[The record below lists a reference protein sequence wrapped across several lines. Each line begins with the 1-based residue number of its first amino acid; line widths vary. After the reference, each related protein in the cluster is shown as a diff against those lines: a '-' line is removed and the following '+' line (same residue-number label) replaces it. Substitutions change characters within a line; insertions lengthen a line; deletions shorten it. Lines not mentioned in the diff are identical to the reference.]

1 MSHKFTAVFLQREVL
16 RNSSKV
22 IWANLTSLYKRTY
35 TLIRDRRLK
44 EALHTVSY
52 VFSEYVDYWER
63 DWSSTISR

>member
-1 MSHKFTAVFLQREVL
+1 MSHMFTAVFVQREVL

-52 VFSEYVDYWER
+52 VFSEYVDY
-63 DWSSTISR
+63 